1 MGTVINYDP
10 IHLVVTQDL
19 MLRDF
24 WMKELERGLMKLN
37 QALLEYGIQPAQYAH
52 VLYSREK
59 QLVHVYPKHYRSQ
72 SYYVDAMPTAIKGA
86 FMSQFYPT
94 DLSTQLDEFLQK
106 EFGISDDA

>member
-1 MGTVINYDP
+1 MIRYDP
-10 IHLVVTQDL
+10 IHLAITQEL
-19 MLRDF
+19 MLRDS

-72 SYYVDAMPTAIKGA
+72 PYYVNALPTAIKGA
-86 FMSQFYPT
+86 FMAQYYPS
-94 DLSTQLDEFLQK
+94 DLSTQLDEFLYK
-106 EFGISDDA
+106 EFGVE